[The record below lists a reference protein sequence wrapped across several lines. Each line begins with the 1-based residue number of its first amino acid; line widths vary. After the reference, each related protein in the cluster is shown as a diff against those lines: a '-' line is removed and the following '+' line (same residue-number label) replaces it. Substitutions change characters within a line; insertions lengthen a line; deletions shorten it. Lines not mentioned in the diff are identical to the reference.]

1 MATPKV
7 KQIFKGRNKYGNNP
21 LGILKL
27 DFRSESEWLEYLK
40 NRFQRLDLSIGE
52 KPTGINLKI
61 QNDTNNE
68 DGAWTDDYKMNF
80 LTTDKQ
86 SLHKVIR
93 ERMADIS
100 REILELPH
108 KHTWVRLY
116 ADINRKDNAKYGR
129 LSFEFL
135 IGEQTGKGSFQ
146 TDRKYNILF
155 TYNEFDN

>member
-21 LGILKL
+21 LGTLKL
-27 DFRSESEWLEYLK
+27 DFRSESEWIKYL
-40 NRFQRLDLSIGE
+40 NGRFQYLDLSIGE
-52 KPTGINLKI
+52 KPTGITLKV

-68 DGAWTDDYKMNF
+68 DGAWTDDYTMNF

-86 SLHKVIR
+86 SLHKIIR
-93 ERMADIS
+93 ERIES
-100 REILELPH
+100 LNREILELPH
-108 KHTWVRLY
+108 RDTWVKVY

-129 LSFEFL
+129 LSFEII
-135 IGEQTGKGSFQ
+135 IGEQTGGSTFKP
-146 TDRKYNILF
+146 DRKYNILF